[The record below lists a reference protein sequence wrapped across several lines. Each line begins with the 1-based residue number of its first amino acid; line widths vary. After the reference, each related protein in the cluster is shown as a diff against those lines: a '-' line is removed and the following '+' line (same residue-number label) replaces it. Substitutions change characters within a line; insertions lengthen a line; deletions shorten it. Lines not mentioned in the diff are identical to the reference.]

1 LERAE
6 QELNLHPENSGPAEM
21 GAIALAHLGERDR
34 AREWVA
40 RALAID
46 PDDLNTRYNVAAA
59 SSLVGDSDRAIELL
73 EKVMPFVA
81 AEEANRQWSMNDSDF
96 DPTRND
102 PRFERLLAT
111 IGSCKAPT
119 IQ

>member
-1 LERAE
+1 M
-6 QELNLHPENSGPAEM
+6 HPENSGPAEM

-73 EKVMPFVA
+73 EKVMPRCSRRSQSAVV
-81 AEEANRQWSMNDSDF
+81 N
-96 DPTRND
+96 
-102 PRFERLLAT
+102 ERL
-111 IGSCKAPT
+111 
-119 IQ
+119 